1 MGKYHVFGVLVPS
14 EYRNL
19 FAASRKQTA
28 SIKIQ
33 QSPPSKIIYQA
44 NKGGTL
50 PVTTSQQASE
60 EKTWLYI
67 LPLG

>member
-1 MGKYHVFGVLVPS
+1 MGRYHVFGVLVSS

-19 FAASRKQTA
+19 FAASRKETA

-33 QSPPSKIIYQA
+33 PDPPSKIIYQA

-50 PVTTSQQASE
+50 LVTTGQ
-60 EKTWLYI
+60 
-67 LPLG
+67 